1 MDTNKQSLLKIFSV
15 LLKKKAAEKEP
26 SSAKT
31 ISPVLIKYFSRK
43 ELVEMVS
50 QTYGEQ
56 LPEGKNLLELE
67 NEEILNLI
75 ESDFQII
82 IYMCEKW
89 LKEEQQQKQNPAPA
103 LENNDSSAGENQS
116 TESLISENT
125 EESSEENAKENS
137 SSDTEFHDEVPFSS
151 GDSPETESLSEVT
164 ETSGEVL
171 ESTDADTEHIP
182 ATESLKNKSSV
193 PSEALPESGSSEDP
207 DNENLENENS
217 QEPLGEENTA
227 FSGELS
233 GREQHSPEEENET
246 ASEVFDE
253 DVNNPE
259 TENEE
264 SGQQAGSSFS
274 SSRPKNKNK
283 KHR

>member
-26 SSAKT
+26 SSART

-43 ELVEMVS
+43 ELVDMVS
-50 QTYGEQ
+50 QTYGEE

-75 ESDFQII
+75 ESDYQII

-89 LKEEQQQKQNPAPA
+89 LKEEQEQKQNPAPA
-103 LENNDSSAGENQS
+103 LENKDSSEDENQS
-116 TESLISENT
+116 TESLVSENT
-125 EESSEENAKENS
+125 EGSSEENS
-137 SSDTEFHDEVPFSS
+137 SSDTEFHDEVPVSS
-151 GDSPETESLSEVT
+151 GDSPETEPLSEVT
-164 ETSGEVL
+164 ETSGKVL

-182 ATESLKNKSSV
+182 AAESLKNKSSV

-207 DNENLENENS
+207 DNENRVNENS
-217 QEPLGEENTA
+217 QEPLQDEEKENTV

-253 DVNNPE
+253 NVNNPE

-264 SGQQAGSSFS
+264 SGQQAASSFS

>member
-43 ELVEMVS
+43 ELVDMVS

-75 ESDFQII
+75 ESDYQII

-89 LKEEQQQKQNPAPA
+89 LKEEQEQKQNPAPA
-103 LENNDSSAGENQS
+103 LENKDSSEDENQS

-125 EESSEENAKENS
+125 EESSEENS
-137 SSDTEFHDEVPFSS
+137 SSDTEFHDEVPVSS

-164 ETSGEVL
+164 ETSGEIL
-171 ESTDADTEHIP
+171 ESTDAYTEHIP

-207 DNENLENENS
+207 DNENPSGENS
-217 QEPLGEENTA
+217 EEPLQDEEKENTV

-246 ASEVFDE
+246 APEVFDE
-253 DVNNPE
+253 NVNNPE